1 MILSTGPDGKDRTK
15 PGKPGG
21 RWERMTWLDARMVT
35 LLEMADDGLHGLE
48 ERMEFRQEL
57 LAFFGEVRCALV
69 RPAKDARSLPL
80 GQMAKLPSP
89 QA

>member
-1 MILSTGPDGKDRTK
+1 
-15 PGKPGG
+15 
-21 RWERMTWLDARMVT
+21 MTWLDARMVT
-35 LLEMADDGLHGLE
+35 LLEMADDGLDGLE

-80 GQMAKLPSP
+80 GQMAKLPSH

>member
-35 LLEMADDGLHGLE
+35 LLEMADDGLDGLE

-57 LAFFGEVRCALV
+57 LALFGEVHVALCV
-69 RPAKDARSLPL
+69 L
-80 GQMAKLPSP
+80 GQPKDRSP
-89 QA
+89 KRLA